1 MANER
6 RIRLI
11 QVAKEFNVGIN
22 TITDFLQKKGVKSD
36 GSPMRWSMRRLMPFS
51 KKSSARPCRQQR
63 TCQYPRAHRAEAGDR
78 HPRRRREG
86 QGRKERRGVAGQ
98 EQRHQREGRGGEH
111 GSQDIG
117 QDRPLGQRPE
127 GGSGCNAGP
136 GSAPWRRNL
145 APTPA
150 PGSCGGSRLRPNR
163 SCRRPSRFPSRSRQ
177 RRP

>member
-1 MANER
+1 MWASTPSRTSCKR
-6 RIRLI
+6 RGSR
-11 QVAKEFNVGIN
+11 A
-22 TITDFLQKKGVKSD
+22 TDR
-36 GSPMRWSMRRLMPFS
+36 PMRWSMRRLMPFS

-117 QDRPLGQRPE
+117 QDRSLGQRPE

-136 GSAPWRRNL
+136 GSAPCGETCSDAGAR
-145 APTPA
+145 
-150 PGSCGGSRLRPNR
+150 SCGGSRSGRTGRADARRGSRAAAGSAGRDASGGRGSPPLRR
-163 SCRRPSRFPSRSRQ
+163 LR
-177 RRP
+177 

>member
-1 MANER
+1 MWASTPSRTSCKR
-6 RIRLI
+6 RGSR
-11 QVAKEFNVGIN
+11 V
-22 TITDFLQKKGVKSD
+22 TDR
-36 GSPMRWSMRRLMPFS
+36 PMRWSMRRLMPFS

-117 QDRPLGQRPE
+117 QDRSLGQRPE

-136 GSAPWRRNL
+136 GSAPCGETCSD
-145 APTPA
+145 AGAAPAAVPAPAEPVVPTPVEVPEPQPAA
-150 PGSCGGSRLRPNR
+150 PAVTPPRSGSPPLRRLR
-163 SCRRPSRFPSRSRQ
+163 
-177 RRP
+177 